1 MLLSVTALKSS
12 RVGARG
18 CADGQQLSPRSRF
31 SVDAVAFGRR
41 NHSRVSNRW
50 RIVAGATRRF
60 GRRIDDRV
68 TWRNHCGKAAMKA
81 ETGSKPVRSL
91 VSQLT
96 GYAGT
101 LGERCRAGKNSYA
114 VCRA

>member
-1 MLLSVTALKSS
+1 
-12 RVGARG
+12 
-18 CADGQQLSPRSRF
+18 
-31 SVDAVAFGRR
+31 
-41 NHSRVSNRW
+41 
-50 RIVAGATRRF
+50 
-60 GRRIDDRV
+60 V